1 MLHTQN
7 QHAKLGDYV
16 TCVYDGC
23 SKIYNNSN
31 SLRRHYTGHKQEGS
45 RNLKSVNTV
54 VIHQSSVETVDSPKY
69 DELVPDSETNIS
81 EVTDDLTEVDY
92 STKVDD
98 IGMDFDES
106 DHELEDDSV
115 FMMAYCDFLN
125 RLVNFQFISLSAV
138 NHISTEYLKN
148 YSRSNNVKIK
158 SLRKSLMENV
168 PEISELQM
176 EKILNDVENNDP
188 FLQAQHALDTE
199 HKRSKYLK
207 SHFLYIE
214 PIEHILNQKAWKEK
228 RESKAS
234 FYHIPVDETIKCIAQ
249 DYTFM
254 SMTDSGYYVN
264 EHSDGLYHDIK
275 DGAVYKNSSYFNR
288 YPDALVLMMY
298 SDGVEL
304 VNPLGASRGKN
315 KVINIFLTLA
325 DIPKSQRSKIDRIF
339 LVAVVRE
346 KLAKKFGLHA
356 IFKPI
361 IDGLKRVEEGVT
373 VYHPY
378 ERIIRGR

>member
-1 MLHTQN
+1 
-7 QHAKLGDYV
+7 
-16 TCVYDGC
+16 
-23 SKIYNNSN
+23 
-31 SLRRHYTGHKQEGS
+31 
-45 RNLKSVNTV
+45 
-54 VIHQSSVETVDSPKY
+54 
-69 DELVPDSETNIS
+69 
-81 EVTDDLTEVDY
+81 
-92 STKVDD
+92 
-98 IGMDFDES
+98 
-106 DHELEDDSV
+106 
-115 FMMAYCDFLN
+115 
-125 RLVNFQFISLSAV
+125 
-138 NHISTEYLKN
+138 
-148 YSRSNNVKIK
+148 
-158 SLRKSLMENV
+158 MENV
-168 PEISELQM
+168 PQMSELQM
-176 EKILNDVENNDP
+176 EKILNDVENKDP
-188 FLQAQHALDTE
+188 FLQAQQALDTE

-288 YPDALVLMMY
+288 YPDAFVLMMY